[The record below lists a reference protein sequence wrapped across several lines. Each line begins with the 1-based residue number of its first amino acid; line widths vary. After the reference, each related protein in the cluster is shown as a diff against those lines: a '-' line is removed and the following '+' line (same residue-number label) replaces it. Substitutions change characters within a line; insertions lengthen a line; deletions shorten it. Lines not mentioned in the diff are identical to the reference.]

1 MIKIKYVGKKTRVN
15 SFGVFEPGKIYDVK
29 EDASK
34 ELLAV
39 TNLFVKVS
47 EPAKIQKK
55 KPAPAK
61 KKKK

>member
-34 ELLAV
+34 ELLTV
-39 TNLFVKVS
+39 PLLFEKAEKLRKES
-47 EPAKIQKK
+47 KK
-55 KPAPAK
+55 GKSK
-61 KKKK
+61 K

>member
-1 MIKIKYVGKKTRVN
+1 MIKIKFVGKKPRVN

-47 EPAKIQKK
+47 EPVKIEKRK
-55 KPAPAK
+55 FVPTK

>member
-1 MIKIKYVGKKTRVN
+1 MIKIKYIGKKTRVN

-47 EPAKIQKK
+47 EPVKIEKRK
-55 KPAPAK
+55 FVPTK

>member
-1 MIKIKYVGKKTRVN
+1 MIKIKFVGKKTRVN

-47 EPAKIQKK
+47 EPVKIEKRK
-55 KPAPAK
+55 FVPAK